1 MSVQPSVAAKTER
14 LLNLVIALLSTRM
27 PLTKARIRAAVPQYQ
42 STASVEAFDRMFERD
57 KDELREL
64 GIPLVTDVVDP
75 LFDDDLGY
83 RIDRREYALPAVEFT
98 AEEVTAL
105 AVAGQIWAHASL
117 AAQASAALTKLAAAG
132 VELDDHSVVG
142 AQPHVRTVEAA
153 FDPVRNAVMTRR
165 LISFVY
171 RKGDGTTSTRRIQP
185 WGLTQ
190 WRGRWYVTG
199 WDLDREAER
208 VFRLSRIDGA
218 IRTIGKPGA
227 FDPPADH
234 HPRVLVRDSESVP
247 VDQPPA
253 VVRVRRGAGNLL
265 RRRARTVGE
274 IDDDWSLIDLDYRD
288 ELELAVE
295 VASYG
300 PDVVVEAPQSV
311 KDHVVDLLTG
321 ALAAHGGPTSEPRA
335 SRASGTRQ
343 PEGSAL
349 SPGATGGGRS

>member
-42 STASVEAFDRMFERD
+42 ATASIEAFDRMFERD

-75 LFDDDLGY
+75 LFDDELGY
-83 RIDRREYALPAVEFT
+83 RIDRREYALPALEFT
-98 AEEVTAL
+98 PDEVTAL
-105 AVAGQIWAHASL
+105 ALAGQIWAHASL
-117 AAQASAALTKLAAAG
+117 AASASAALTKLAAAG

-142 AQPHVRTVEAA
+142 TQPHVRTVEAA
-153 FDPVRNAVMTRR
+153 FDPVRAAVMARR
-165 LISFVY
+165 VIAFDY

-208 VFRLSRIDGA
+208 VFRLSRVDGS
-218 IRTIGKPGA
+218 IRALGKAGA

-234 HPRVLVRDSESVP
+234 RPRVLVRDSESLP

-253 VVRVRRGAGNLL
+253 VLRVRRGAGNLL

-274 IDDDWSLIDLDYRD
+274 IDDEWSLIDLDYTD
-288 ELELAVE
+288 DLALAVD

-300 PDVVVEAPQSV
+300 PDVVVEAPESV
-311 KDHVVDLLTG
+311 RAIVIEVLGRAH
-321 ALAAHGGPTSEPRA
+321 AAHVA
-335 SRASGTRQ
+335 SRNPGGRD
-343 PEGSAL
+343 SARG
-349 SPGATGGGRS
+349 PGAPARREGDRS